1 MSDDMNDGPAEAMI
15 AAALAQMG
23 KDQGK
28 EIKAALARAKDTA
41 STTKP
46 PVHIDPP
53 TSSKSPEPSARP
65 NTPTPPKAAATPK
78 SVQAP
83 LFHDTQKT
91 VAPTTTPPR
100 PKKPTPHYHGH
111 RDRLRGRFKEAGVE
125 ALADYELLELYLFR
139 SIPRKDVKPIA
150 KDLIAKFGSFAEVIA
165 APLHR
170 LAEVKGISENIALD
184 LKVLQAAATKLS
196 QESVL
201 GRPVL
206 SSWTALLDYCRSAMQ
221 FEPVE
226 QFRVLFLD
234 RKNRL
239 IADEVLGRGTVDRAP
254 VYPREII
261 KRALALEATA
271 LILAHNHP
279 SGDPTPSQS
288 DIDMT
293 KHIIE
298 ASKAIDVTVHDHL
311 IIGRDNIA
319 SFKML
324 GLM

>member
-1 MSDDMNDGPAEAMI
+1 MSSDMSDGPAEKMI

-23 KDQGK
+23 KTK
-28 EIKAALARAKDTA
+28 ETFKKPAPPIKEPL
-41 STTKP
+41 KP
-46 PVHIDPP
+46 
-53 TSSKSPEPSARP
+53 K
-65 NTPTPPKAAATPK
+65 TPPKPK
-78 SVQAP
+78 QQPNEKLDKEPSIEN
-83 LFHDTQKT
+83 DT
-91 VAPTTTPPR
+91 VSTTPSR
-100 PKKPTPHYHGH
+100 PKKQTPHYHGH
-111 RDRLRGRFKEAGVE
+111 RDRLRGRFKDNGVE

-150 KDLIAKFGSFAEVIA
+150 KDLITKFGSFAEVIA
-165 APLHR
+165 APIHR

-201 GRPVL
+201 GRPIL
-206 SSWTALLDYCRSAMQ
+206 SSWSALLDYCRSAMQ

-261 KRALALEATA
+261 KRCLALEATA
-271 LILAHNHP
+271 IILAHNHP

-293 KHIIE
+293 KQVQHS
-298 ASKAIDVTVHDHL
+298 AKGVNVVVHDHL
-311 IIGRDNIA
+311 IIGRDNVV
-319 SFKML
+319 SFKSL